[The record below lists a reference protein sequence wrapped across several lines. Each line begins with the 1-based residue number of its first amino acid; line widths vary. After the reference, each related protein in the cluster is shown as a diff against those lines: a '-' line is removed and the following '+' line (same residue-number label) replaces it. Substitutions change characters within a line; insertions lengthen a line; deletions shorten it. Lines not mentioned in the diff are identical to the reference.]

1 MSPPRATLLAA
12 LGLALAQPA
21 LAQQGPIAT
30 PCAGNITIGPQL
42 VRQQVAPDGSSAWA
56 VLLAN
61 ARNHSIA
68 VVVTASGFPPNLRT
82 PSPERRMIVTAG
94 TSNVPLLMVEAA
106 AGVTAMPGNIALVL
120 DQQGASGGPV
130 IRVSNCSRW

>member
-1 MSPPRATLLAA
+1 MSPSRATLLAA

-56 VLLAN
+56 VLLGN
-61 ARNHSIA
+61 ARTHSIA

-106 AGVTAMPGNIALVL
+106 AGVTAMPGNISLVL
-120 DQQGASGGPV
+120 DQQAASGGPV